1 MELQRKR
8 NRKLRLGHVQDS
20 CSEPVADAAVDRSPA
35 AAAVALRMH
44 AFLPLELPPGLAMP
58 IATVTPRPNQAIMPA
73 AAVAEFEC
81 VHQSR
86 SVGVR
91 VDDRERPRLLI
102 DIPTAVALT
111 GDQAAVKS
119 HFASDGR
126 CQPRRLT
133 FDDESAEANDVREDC
148 HAYDLT
154 HSRSSIPVPSNS
166 TATATCAPPQL
177 LVPTATRTAYAFGTN
192 VPHSPFLSSVRLC
205 RWIDWVQS
213 TLMSSLCNACPP
225 SRSEHSNGQ
234 DHVVIDVHVA
244 VNLETRVEQSLPS
257 HMWRIAFT
265 TFWRMSK
272 RTSMNDLTHHVLHHM
287 RLSDVDRAAYS
298 MFPFRQAYHASWLR
312 TLTPEQ
318 SWHHLTS
325 TSLVEHCL
333 FRDRPNRVFV
343 VLKYFPHESDI
354 LWRIG

>member
-20 CSEPVADAAVDRSPA
+20 CSEPVADAAVDRLPA

-58 IATVTPRPNQAIMPA
+58 IATVTSRPNHAIMQG
-73 AAVAEFEC
+73 VAEFEC
-81 VHQSR
+81 VHGHQSR

-102 DIPTAVALT
+102 DIPTAAALT
-111 GDQAAVKS
+111 GDQAPMKN
-119 HFASDGR
+119 HFDGR

-133 FDDESAEANDVREDC
+133 FDDESAEANDVRKDC

-154 HSRSSIPVPSNS
+154 HSRSSIPSNS
-166 TATATCAPPQL
+166 IATATCATPQ
-177 LVPTATRTAYAFGTN
+177 VPTATTTAYSFGTN

-213 TLMSSLCNACPP
+213 TLMSSFCNACPP
-225 SRSEHSNGQ
+225 SRSEYSDGQ

-244 VNLETRVEQSLPS
+244 VNLETRVVQSLPS

-272 RTSMNDLTHHVLHHM
+272 RASMSDLTQHVLHHM

-298 MFPFRQAYHASWLR
+298 MFPFRHAYHASWLR

-325 TSLVEHCL
+325 ASLVEHCL